1 MARLKGG
8 AEYGGLKHPSSRE
21 QIERFSPE
29 GVYMALYP
37 WLRAGVSYVED
48 DFIEDTISTTR
59 WNLAADGG
67 ASTFAWSVARNGTI
81 QGDTGSVDD
90 DAVAINGDSI
100 WLGDQDAGMEVRF
113 KLDVVTAFQLEI
125 GFTDALSDE
134 TLPAVTDIDTPATGN
149 GATDVAVLHLDTDQT
164 LQTAE
169 LVGESTGSAFAAQK
183 TASLLNGAGSAAL
196 WTPSAANYYTVR
208 VQLNGDH
215 AFVKVF
221 DTNDA
226 SKHILKAEG
235 GLRSLLDG
243 GALVRPHC
251 YFRTRNTT
259 PKIVDID
266 YIRVWQNR

>member
-8 AEYGGLKHPSSRE
+8 AEYGGLKHPSGRE

-48 DFIEDTISTTR
+48 DFIEDPLSTTR
-59 WNLAADGG
+59 WNLAADGT
-67 ASTFAWSVARNGTI
+67 ATTWEWSVARNGTI
-81 QGDTGSVDD
+81 QADTGSTDNGY
-90 DAVAINGDSI
+90 VAINGDAI

-113 KLDVVTAFQLEI
+113 KIDVVTGFTFEI
-125 GFTDALSDE
+125 GFTDTLSDE

-169 LVGESTGSAFAAQK
+169 LVGESTGGAFAAQK
-183 TASLLNGAGSAAL
+183 TTLLNAAGSAAL
-196 WTPSAANYYTVR
+196 WTPSAATYYTVR

-215 AFVKVF
+215 AFCKVF
-221 DTNDA
+221 DSNNA
-226 SKHILKAEG
+226 STHILKAEG
-235 GLRSLLDG
+235 GLRSMLDG
-243 GALVRPHC
+243 ASLIRPHIL
-251 YFRTRNTT
+251 FGTRNTT
-259 PKIVDID
+259 PKVVDID

>member
-37 WLRAGVSYVED
+37 WLRAGVVYVED
-48 DFIEDTISTTR
+48 DFIEDTISATR
-59 WNLAADGG
+59 WNLAVDDGT
-67 ASTFAWSVARNGTI
+67 TFAWAVARSGTI
-81 QGDTGSVDD
+81 QGSTGATD
-90 DAVAINGDSI
+90 DAAIAINGDVM

-113 KLDVVTAFQLEI
+113 KIDVVTGFNFEI

-235 GLRSLLDG
+235 GLRSMLEG
-243 GALVRPHC
+243 GTLVRPHC

-259 PKIVDID
+259 PKVVDID